1 MPGQHTDEQK
11 TSQIHVRVS
20 QQQKDTIA
28 QAARIKHT
36 SISDFV
42 LENAY
47 EAASQIIAEDNNIV
61 MPLEAFEAFCKAL
74 DAPPKRI
81 PALVKL
87 LNSPSVFDEQ

>member
-1 MPGQHTDEQK
+1 MLRQHEEQK

-20 QQQKDTIA
+20 HHQKETIA
-28 QAARIKHT
+28 RAAQIKHT
-36 SISDFV
+36 SVSDFV

-47 EAASQIIAEDNNIV
+47 EAANQIIAEENNIT
-61 MPLEAFEAFCKAL
+61 MPPEQWEAFCQAL

-87 LNSPSVFDEQ
+87 LNSPSIFDEQ

>member
-1 MPGQHTDEQK
+1 MLGKHTDEQK

-20 QQQKDTIA
+20 EHQKKTIA
-28 QAARIKHT
+28 QAAKIKHT

-47 EAASQIIAEDNNIV
+47 EAASQVIGEDNHIV
-61 MPLEAFEAFCKAL
+61 MPPEQWEAFCQAL

-81 PALVKL
+81 PALAQL
-87 LNSPSVFDEQ
+87 LNRPSVFDE